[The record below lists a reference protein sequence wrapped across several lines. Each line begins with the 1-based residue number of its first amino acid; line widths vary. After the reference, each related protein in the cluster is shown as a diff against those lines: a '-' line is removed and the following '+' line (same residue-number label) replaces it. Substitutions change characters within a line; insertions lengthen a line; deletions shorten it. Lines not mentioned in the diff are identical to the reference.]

1 MRGVIHVEVGVVEA
15 RLFASKS
22 APELLEEF
30 RATGAQ
36 APFEEVV
43 RRYAGMV
50 YSVCLR
56 VTRNNHD
63 AEDATQAVF
72 LALAVQ
78 GKTAKP
84 IRYIGPWLQQVAH
97 RLSLDIRRSKKRQK
111 AREEKVGQIMRSTH
125 GIQGTNGN
133 GHGNGKHAPD
143 AAYEQDELKRLIN
156 DEINQLP
163 SKYRLPLILHYFGG
177 LTRDEM
183 AKELN
188 VRPNTL
194 GVRVY
199 RGRELL
205 GKRLAARGLSI
216 HSGAL
221 SLMLA
226 GSISLRFNE
235 SLITSTCTAV
245 AATTGGVGG
254 GPEVIAGVFANQV
267 FGITRAI
274 ARGMTLA
281 KIKVVAGLAIAIG
294 TAVAGGAEA
303 ISRVVPLDL
312 RFSLPLDL
320 ASRLRDTLRSFI
332 RPLQFSSA
340 QPKSADELLAGV
352 GADDDSAVQYAG
364 NWQVYDPLAGRHFLE
379 NGLQPTM
386 LSAPERTTDTAD
398 VASSAAP
405 VASSLTQAA
414 ERTTV
419 LESSSITSA
428 GHAVAGSA
436 APAGASRTSG
446 SGLPQVYSLS
456 GAGIEQRRAG
466 PARPLPQANA
476 APPAVVLGA
485 NPGVRDTHVVRAGE
499 SRHFSSLTVGEI
511 GSATFR
517 QTGGSTRIDNDL
529 TVARHRGS
537 TGEVELSGGT
547 MSTGGNQLIG
557 LQGAGRFTQSGG
569 ANVITGALVVGH
581 DGVGYYQ
588 IRGGEL
594 TADTMKVAFT
604 GEGHFTQGLN
614 RAEIATTIGGST
626 AVFDPVSRFNTVTVA
641 DKQGSHGSITLNS
654 GDLISGNQTIGRA
667 GDGSVVQEGGTNIAQ
682 RLWLGSARQSFGSY
696 VLNDG
701 VLMLDPNAGQID
713 GDAGITIGGAG
724 SGSFRMGA
732 ANRAARIVE
741 ARGGTDLAV
750 RAKASGTG
758 VFQGWGSVGLT
769 GIVVNNGRI
778 IADGYGNA
786 QALDF
791 STAAGVTNTIE
802 NATFGGT
809 NGWFAT
815 GGGSIVLPGI
825 DIASGSNAYSWG
837 EDPNDALPDLVNS
850 VRLYVRDAAGAGEID
865 IALLALDRSDIPAL
879 PAGHSFIGV
888 WSFDAHDLEFSG
900 VDLAVRYD
908 DALAQEKGLSESV
921 LKLWKYENGIWSRI
935 NDDSFRRYA
944 ALNIVSGYA
953 GSDLTHFAVS
963 APEPTCIGALALG
976 GWMLM
981 RRRKR

>member
-1 MRGVIHVEVGVVEA
+1 MVEA

-56 VTRNNHD
+56 VTKNSHD

-111 AREEKVGQIMRSTH
+111 AREEKVGEIMRSTH
-125 GIQGTNGN
+125 GPNGTNGN

-143 AAYEQDELKRLIN
+143 AAFEEDELKRLIN

-177 LTRDEM
+177 LTREEM

-216 HSGAL
+216 NTGAL

-235 SLITSTCTAV
+235 SLIASTCSAV
-245 AATTGGVGG
+245 SAATAGVGG
-254 GPEVIAGVFANQV
+254 GPEVIAGVFAKQV
-267 FGITRAI
+267 FGITRTI

-281 KIKVVAGLAIAIG
+281 NIKVVAALAIAVG
-294 TAVAGGAEA
+294 TAVAGGAEVV
-303 ISRVVPLDL
+303 SRITPLDL
-312 RFSLPLDL
+312 RFSLPTDL

-332 RPLQFSSA
+332 RPLQFSGTE
-340 QPKSADELLAGV
+340 PKSADELLAGV
-352 GADDDSAVQYAG
+352 YEDDDDSAIRYAG
-364 NWQVYDPLAGRHFLE
+364 NWEFSDPLAEQYFHGDGAYPPIDSVPPRA
-379 NGLQPTM
+379 NGSQ
-386 LSAPERTTDTAD
+386 A
-398 VASSAAP
+398 AS
-405 VASSLTQAA
+405 ASSLTQAP
-414 ERTTV
+414 ERMV
-419 LESSSITSA
+419 ESSSSTRAGHTVAGAVPSA
-428 GHAVAGSA
+428 GAGS
-436 APAGASRTSG
+436 TSG
-446 SGLPQVYSLS
+446 SGLPQVHSLA
-456 GAGIEQRRAG
+456 GAGLVQRA
-466 PARPLPQANA
+466 AATDRPLPQLTT
-476 APPAVVLGA
+476 PPPVVVLGA
-485 NPGVRDTHVVRAGE
+485 RPGARDTHVVRAGE
-499 SRHFSSLTVGEI
+499 SRHFSSLTVGDV

-529 TVARHRGS
+529 TVARSRGS
-537 TGEVELSGGT
+537 SGEIELSGGT
-547 MSTGGNQLIG
+547 MSTGGNQFIG
-557 LQGAGRFTQSGG
+557 LKGAGRFTQTGG
-569 ANVITGALVVGH
+569 ANIIDGSLVVGH
-581 DGVGYYQ
+581 DGVGSY
-588 IRGGEL
+588 RMHGGEL

-604 GEGHFTQGLN
+604 GEGHFTQGLD
-614 RAEIATTIGGST
+614 RAEVATAIGGST
-626 AVFDPVSRFNTVTVA
+626 SVFDPISRFNVVSVA
-641 DKQGSHGSITLNS
+641 DKQGSRGTITLNA
-654 GDLISGNQTIGRA
+654 GDLISANQTIGRA
-667 GDGSVVQEGGTNIAQ
+667 GDGSVIQEGGTNTAHG
-682 RLWLGSARQSFGSY
+682 LWLGSARQSFGSY

-701 VLMLDPNAGQID
+701 VLKLDTNAGAID
-713 GDAGITIGGAG
+713 GDAGITVGGAG

-741 ARGGTDLAV
+741 AKAGTNLAV
-750 RAKASGTG
+750 RTRASGSG
-758 VFQGWGSVGLT
+758 LFQGWGSVGLT
-769 GIVVNNGRI
+769 GVVVNNGRI
-778 IADGYGNA
+778 IADGYGHP
-786 QALDF
+786 QALDL
-791 STAAGVTNTIE
+791 SSAVGVTNTIE
-802 NATFGGT
+802 NPPFAGT
-809 NGWFAT
+809 NGWFAQN
-815 GGGSIVLPGI
+815 GGALVLPSI
-825 DIASGSNAYSWG
+825 HITSGSNAYSWG

-850 VRLYVRDAAGAGEID
+850 VRLYVRDAASDGEID
-865 IALLALDRSDIPAL
+865 VALLALDRSDVPTL
-879 PAGHSFIGV
+879 PAGHNFIGV
-888 WSFDAHDLEFSG
+888 WSFDAHDLDFTG

-908 DALAQEKGLSESV
+908 DALAQEMGLSESV
-921 LKLWKYENGIWSRI
+921 LKLWTYENGAWERI
-935 NDDSFRRYA
+935 NGGSFRRYA
-944 ALNIVSGYA
+944 ALNVLAGYA

-963 APEPTCIGALALG
+963 APEPAGLGVIALG
-976 GWMLM
+976 GWMLL
-981 RRRKR
+981 RRRRRD